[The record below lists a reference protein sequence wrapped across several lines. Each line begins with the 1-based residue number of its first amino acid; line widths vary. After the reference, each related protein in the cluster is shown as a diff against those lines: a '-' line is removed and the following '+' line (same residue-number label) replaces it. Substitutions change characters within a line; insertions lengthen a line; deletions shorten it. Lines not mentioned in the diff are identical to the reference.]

1 MRWRIVAMTLGLVL
15 AAPALARADSFNPIS
30 VGVGASTLGYG
41 VTLERP
47 LLFNLSAR
55 IVTGRLSSSDERR
68 YDGNPYTR
76 TFNENNAL
84 VAADFRP
91 SSGRWRL
98 SAGVLFGSDR
108 TDYIVRDNAGT
119 YALNGNSYPVASA
132 GLVKS
137 TVSYARPAPFAGVG
151 GGTGITRG
159 LAISFDVGAVL
170 RNGTLTTS
178 TSGVLAGDPAF
189 SRDLAATGAQFK
201 RRFLQPVVSV
211 GLTYRP

>member
-1 MRWRIVAMTLGLVL
+1 MRWRIAAMTLGLVL
-15 AAPALARADSFNPIS
+15 AAPALAYADSFNPIS
-30 VGVGASTLGYG
+30 IGIGASSLGYG

-55 IVTGRLSSSDERR
+55 VVTGRLSSSEERR
-68 YDGNPYTR
+68 FDGNPYTR
-76 TFNENNAL
+76 TFRESNVL
-84 VAADFRP
+84 VAGDFRP

-98 SAGVLFGSDR
+98 SAGVLFGGDR
-108 TDYIVRDNAGT
+108 TDYVVRDNAGSYT
-119 YALNGNSYPVASA
+119 LNGNTYPVGTA
-132 GLVKS
+132 GTVTS
-137 TVSYARPAPFAGVG
+137 SVSYARPAPFAGVG

-178 TSGVLAGDPAF
+178 STGVLQNDPAF
-189 SRDLAATGAQFK
+189 TRDLAVTSAQFK
-201 RRFLQPVVSV
+201 HRFLQPVISV